1 MSHPFDTLTPDL
13 VLDAVESLGYLSDA
27 RVLAL
32 NSYENRVYQVGI
44 EDSTPLIAKFY
55 RPHRWSDAAILE
67 EHRFSLELAER
78 EIPVVAPLER
88 DGQTLHTHAG
98 FRFALFPRRGGRA
111 PEPGNLDQLYRL
123 GQLLGRMHAVS
134 ASHPFEHRET
144 LGVENFGHASLSTL
158 LDGGFVPRSLLPA
171 YESVARDLLKRV
183 EDVFARTD
191 FQPIRLHGD
200 CHPGNI
206 LARDDAFYLVDLDD
220 CRMGPSVQDIWMM
233 LAGERHERLGQLSEL
248 VEGYNE
254 FHDFTPRELP
264 LIEALRALR
273 LLHYSAWLARRWDAG
288 VNERIDQHPD
298 GLVEQLAA
306 LPHRLR
312 LGHPAT
318 QRPAVG
324 HPEKAYGR
332 GDHGHS
338 ILLEAPTRTRHVRRG
353 GHQHDTFDT
362 LRLEHRRTVHRI
374 FPGGATALLLPADR
388 RGEIALQRLGGE
400 RRLARRLTIVQ
411 SAAGQDR
418 QLRGLCQARGITQ
431 ALQRDVA
438 GLVGLPGG
446 VGTFPTGT
454 QHDDGLGLLAQ
465 ARPLRLGYRR
475 FALQRL
481 RRPLHHDR
489 QAHQPQTSQ
498 ADDETQG

>member
-67 EHRFSLELAER
+67 EHRFSLELSER

-144 LGVENFGHASLSTL
+144 LDVENFGHASLSTL
-158 LDGGFVPRSLLPA
+158 LDGGLVPRGLLPA

-183 EDVFARTD
+183 EDAFARTD

-273 LLHYSAWLARRWDAG
+273 LLHYSAWLARRWDDPAFPMSFPWFG
-288 VNERIDQHPD
+288 SERYWGDQI
-298 GLVEQLAA
+298 LVLREQM
-306 LPHRLR
+306 
-312 LGHPAT
+312 
-318 QRPAVG
+318 
-324 HPEKAYGR
+324 
-332 GDHGHS
+332 S
-338 ILLEAPTRTRHVRRG
+338 
-353 GHQHDTFDT
+353 
-362 LRLEHRRTVHRI
+362 
-374 FPGGATALLLPADR
+374 
-388 RGEIALQRLGGE
+388 ALQE
-400 RRLARRLTIVQ
+400 E
-411 SAAGQDR
+411 
-418 QLRGLCQARGITQ
+418 
-431 ALQRDVA
+431 
-438 GLVGLPGG
+438 
-446 VGTFPTGT
+446 
-454 QHDDGLGLLAQ
+454 
-465 ARPLRLGYRR
+465 PLKL
-475 FALQRL
+475 F
-481 RRPLHHDR
+481 
-489 QAHQPQTSQ
+489 
-498 ADDETQG
+498 